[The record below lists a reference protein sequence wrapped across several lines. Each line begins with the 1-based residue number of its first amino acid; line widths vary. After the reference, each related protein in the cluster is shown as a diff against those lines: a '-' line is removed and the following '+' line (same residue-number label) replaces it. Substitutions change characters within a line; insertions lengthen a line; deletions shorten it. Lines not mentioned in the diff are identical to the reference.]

1 MARIKARLGG
11 LPLRSVGPAGSPGR
25 IFFYP
30 RLSSRNPR
38 RTFLPWRR
46 RFGAASHSRSDEGR
60 DALYVLRHAAART
73 RHPPRRLLAPASATG
88 YRPEV

>member
-1 MARIKARLGG
+1 MTEERMT
-11 LPLRSVGPAGSPGR
+11 PDERSFPGR
-25 IFFYP
+25 SP
-30 RLSSRNPR
+30 VGSGRQ
-38 RTFLPWRR
+38 R